1 MVASEA
7 AMLEAAM
14 SETAMFGAAMSE
26 AAMSEAMPET
36 AVETTGEMVMI
47 NPMVVVKAPI
57 GQIDTTITR
66 VIKVPAIMDELIRR
80 TRRSDH
86 RTETFP

>member
-1 MVASEA
+1 MVPSEA
-7 AMLEAAM
+7 
-14 SETAMFGAAMSE
+14 
-26 AAMSEAMPET
+26 

-57 GQIDTTITR
+57 GQKDTTITR
-66 VIKVPAIMDELIRR
+66 VMKVPAIVDELERR

-86 RTETFP
+86 RTETCP